1 MYDVEKNAKRD
12 ADEVRENLK
21 KLGVSDERAD
31 RVARRRESRAI
42 LKGNKWVEKNV
53 GRD

>member
-1 MYDVEKNAKRD
+1 MFGVEKNAKD
-12 ADEVRENLK
+12 AADKVRADLK

-31 RVARRRESRAI
+31 RVARRRENREI
-42 LKGNKWVEKNV
+42 RNGNKWVEKNV